1 MCKSILAD
9 QFLGATFA
17 NMVSRNIYEIE
28 ITKLSKLEK
37 VIDKSLRDTHNAML
51 LFSTNDILTTVDE
64 YSDFFSINYNAIAL
78 SDVIVSEIVADMEKK
93 DHLISVFQQYF
104 TSGIPNSI
112 NNTLTA
118 ILDKTL

>member
-9 QFLGATFA
+9 QFLGATFT
-17 NMVSRNIYEIE
+17 NMVRRNIYKIE
-28 ITKLSKLEK
+28 ITQLSKIEK
-37 VIDKSLRDTHNAML
+37 VIDKSLRDAHNAML

-64 YSDFFSINYNAIAL
+64 YSDFFSINYDAIAL
-78 SDVIVSEIVADMEKK
+78 SDVIISEIVADMEKK

-112 NNTLTA
+112 NNTLTT
-118 ILDKTL
+118 ILDQTL

>member
-28 ITKLSKLEK
+28 ITQLSKLEK

-112 NNTLTA
+112 NDTLTA

>member
-37 VIDKSLRDTHNAML
+37 IIDKSLRDTHNAML

-78 SDVIVSEIVADMEKK
+78 SDVIVSEIVADMGKK

>member
-28 ITKLSKLEK
+28 ITQLSKLEK